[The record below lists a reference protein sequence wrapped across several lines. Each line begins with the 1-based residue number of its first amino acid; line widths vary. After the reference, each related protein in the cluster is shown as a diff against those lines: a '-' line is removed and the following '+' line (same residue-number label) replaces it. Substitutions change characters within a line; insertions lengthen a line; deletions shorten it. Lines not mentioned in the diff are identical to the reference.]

1 MKKALIVVDI
11 QNDFCQG
18 GSLEV
23 ADAEQIIPYV
33 NHLMQTENYDE
44 IILTQD
50 FHPEGHFSFAST
62 HQKNIGDTILLDG
75 VEQVLW
81 AEHCVQGTFGA
92 EFHQDLEVNWAT
104 KIVQKGTLLEI
115 DSYSAFFDNHRKNNT
130 GLAEYLRSKNIE
142 NVEVV
147 GLALDYCV
155 KYTCLDAVSEG
166 FATTLHFRGT
176 RAVNLNPDD
185 AQQTIYEL
193 LEKGV
198 SIKA

>member
-33 NHLMQTENYDE
+33 NHLMKTENYDE

-50 FHPEGHFSFAST
+50 FHPKRHFSFAST
-62 HQKNIGDTILLDG
+62 HQKKVGDSILLDG

-92 EFHQDLEVNWAT
+92 EFHQDLEADWAT
-104 KIVQKGTLLEI
+104 KIVQKGTILEI
-115 DSYSAFFDNHRKNNT
+115 DSYSTFFDNHRKNNT
-130 GLAEYLRSKNIE
+130 GLAEYLQSKNVG

-176 RAVNLNPDD
+176 RAVNLNPND

-193 LEKGV
+193 LEKGISV
-198 SIKA
+198 KS

>member
-33 NHLMQTENYDE
+33 NHLMKTENYDE

-50 FHPEGHFSFAST
+50 FHPKRHFSFAST
-62 HQKNIGDTILLDG
+62 HQKKVGDSILLDD

-81 AEHCVQGTFGA
+81 VEHCVQGTFGA
-92 EFHQDLEVNWAT
+92 EFHQDLEADWAT
-104 KIVQKGTLLEI
+104 KIVQKGTILEI
-115 DSYSAFFDNHRKNNT
+115 DSYSTFFDNHRKNNT
-130 GLAEYLRSKNIE
+130 GLAEYLQSKNVG

-176 RAVNLNPDD
+176 RAVNLNPND

-193 LEKGV
+193 LEKGISV
-198 SIKA
+198 KS

>member
-11 QNDFCQG
+11 QNDFCHN

-33 NHLMQTENYDE
+33 NHLMKTGNYDE

-50 FHPEGHFSFAST
+50 FHPKGHFSFAST
-62 HQKNIGDTILLDG
+62 HRKNIGDSIILDG
-75 VEQVLW
+75 VEQILW
-81 AEHCVQGTFGA
+81 ADHCMQGTFGA
-92 EFHQDLEVNWAT
+92 EFHQDLEVDLAT
-104 KIVQKGTLLEI
+104 KIIQKGTILEI
-115 DSYSAFFDNHRKNNT
+115 DSYSAFFDNYRKNDT
-130 GLAEYLRSKNIE
+130 GLSQYLKSKNIG

-176 RAVNLNPDD
+176 KAVNINPDD

-193 LEKGV
+193 LEKGIC
-198 SIKA
+198 IKA

>member
-1 MKKALIVVDI
+1 MKRALIVVDI
-11 QNDFCQG
+11 QNDFCKG
-18 GSLEV
+18 GNLEV

-62 HQKNIGDTILLDG
+62 HQKKVGDSILLDG

-92 EFHQDLEVNWAT
+92 EFHQDLEADWAT
-104 KIVQKGTLLEI
+104 KIIQKGTLLEI
-115 DSYSAFFDNHRKNNT
+115 DSYSAFFDNHRKSNT
-130 GLAEYLRSKNIE
+130 GLAEYLQSKSVG

-155 KYTCLDAVSEG
+155 KYTCFDAVSEG

-193 LEKGV
+193 LEKGI

>member
-23 ADAEQIIPYV
+23 ADAEQVIPYV
-33 NHLMQTENYDE
+33 NHLMKTENYDE

-62 HQKNIGDTILLDG
+62 HQKKVGDSILLDD

-81 AEHCVQGTFGA
+81 AEHCVQGTSGA
-92 EFHQDLEVNWAT
+92 EFHQDLEGNWAT
-104 KIVQKGTLLEI
+104 KIIQKGTLLEV

-166 FATTLHFRGT
+166 FATTLHFSGT
-176 RAVNLNPDD
+176 RAVNLNPND

>member
-23 ADAEQIIPYV
+23 ADAEQVIPYV
-33 NHLMQTENYDE
+33 NHLMKTENYDE

-62 HQKNIGDTILLDG
+62 HQKKVGDSILLDD

-92 EFHQDLEVNWAT
+92 EFHQDLEGNWAT
-104 KIVQKGTLLEI
+104 KIIQKGTLLEI

-176 RAVNLNPDD
+176 RAVNLNPND

>member
-33 NHLMQTENYDE
+33 NHQMQTENYDE

-50 FHPEGHFSFAST
+50 FHPKGHFSFAST
-62 HQKNIGDTILLDG
+62 HQKNIGDSILLDD

-81 AEHCVQGTFGA
+81 AEHCVQGTSGA
-92 EFHQDLEVNWAT
+92 EFHQDLEGNWAT
-104 KIVQKGTLLEI
+104 KIIQKGTLLEI

-130 GLAEYLRSKNIE
+130 GLAEYLQSKNVE

>member
-23 ADAEQIIPYV
+23 ADAEQVIPYV
-33 NHLMQTENYDE
+33 NHLMKTENYDE

-62 HQKNIGDTILLDG
+62 HQKKVGDSILLDD

-81 AEHCVQGTFGA
+81 AEHCVQGTSGA
-92 EFHQDLEVNWAT
+92 EFHQDLEGNWAT
-104 KIVQKGTLLEI
+104 KIIQKGTLLEI

-166 FATTLHFRGT
+166 FATTLHFSGT
-176 RAVNLNPDD
+176 RAVNLNPND